1 MKTLKAL
8 VILIV
13 TILCSTA
20 SSSLANQIE
29 TNKLMRYAAE
39 LSKSGKNEEALKV
52 LIDKSHKET
61 YNLYSYHILGMV
73 QNVQQE

>member
-29 TNKLMRYAAE
+29 TNKLMRYAA
-39 LSKSGKNEEALKV
+39 
-52 LIDKSHKET
+52 
-61 YNLYSYHILGMV
+61 
-73 QNVQQE
+73 